1 MEHSCQKCS
10 GLEQVSCS
18 TDSKNEQKG
27 KSIFETFFWHFIVI
41 SAVFLFFS
49 FYFELVFEAIFLS
62 QIFALISVAL
72 SSKEVIESAGREI
85 IKKRLNANAL
95 MVIAM
100 IGAFII
106 QKGQEGAI
114 AILLY
119 SIAEKLE
126 GITVD
131 KSREAISKLI
141 ELAPD
146 KALLKTERGIHEI
159 LASEVKLSDIIVLKP
174 GMKAPLDG
182 IIVSGN
188 SYFDQSAL
196 TGESIPVLKDEGEE
210 IYASSINGDGYV
222 EISVTHTSEN
232 TILAK
237 IIENVETARLNKSNT
252 EKFIEKFA
260 NYYTPVILLV
270 SVLIMVFPIILGIG
284 QPIDWIY
291 KGLMLFVI
299 SCPCALTLSTPLA
312 MVAALTK
319 LSREGILVK
328 GSKYLDEITKVKVF
342 GFDKTGTLTEGRLK
356 VYDNIAFGI
365 SKSENLS
372 LIASLESQSEH
383 PIAQAIVLEAK
394 SQNVPLLNVKNF
406 EVKKGK
412 GVRGQINNTQY
423 EVGSV
428 KYFKELG
435 YENSEKSIDD
445 LSKVGKTPILLGSNK
460 RLLGILSVRD
470 SLRISAPILT
480 RSLKKRNYESMILS
494 GDTQNTVDSIGECLS
509 IDLKYGNLL
518 PNQKLEKI
526 KTIQKDIGPISMVG
540 DGINDAP
547 AIAASNVG
555 IAMGASGSDISLET
569 ADLVIMNDDLTKI
582 LVLIDIAKNANTI
595 IKQNIVL
602 SISIKISF
610 AFLTLFGLMT
620 LMLAVGIG
628 DMGVSLFVLFNSLRI
643 FRYKSKYQELSE
655 EDFDVSAKYLYCKKC
670 KLYQTY
676 PQHHGREMI
685 KNKEHLVCWKKLAAE
700 IKEDECIEEFELKCQ
715 QCNEELEMKLNAL

>member
-10 GLEQVSCS
+10 GLGQVSCPI
-18 TDSKNEQKG
+18 DSINKQKG
-27 KSIFETFFWHFIVI
+27 KSIFEIFFWYFIVI
-41 SAVFLFFS
+41 STVFLFFS
-49 FYFELVFEAIFLS
+49 FYFELVFEAILLS

-146 KALLKTERGIHEI
+146 KALLKTEKGIHEI
-159 LASEVKLSDIIVLKP
+159 LASEVKLNDIIVLKP

-182 IIVSGN
+182 IIVSGT

-237 IIENVETARLNKSNT
+237 IIENVKTARLNKSNT

-291 KGLMLFVI
+291 KGLMLLVI

-394 SQNVPLLNVKNF
+394 NQNVPLLNVKNF

-480 RSLKKRNYESMILS
+480 RSLKKQNYESMILS

-526 KTIQKDIGPISMVG
+526 KTIQKDLGPISMVG

-685 KNKEHLVCWKKLAAE
+685 KNEEHLVCWKKLAAE

>member
-1 MEHSCQKCS
+1 MGHSCQKCDDL
-10 GLEQVSCS
+10 GNVSCS
-18 TDSKNEQKG
+18 IDSVEEQKTEG
-27 KSIFETFFWHFIVI
+27 IFEKYFRYFIVV

-49 FYFELVFEAIFLS
+49 FYFELGFEAIFLS
-62 QIFALISVAL
+62 QIFALISVVF
-72 SSKEVIESAGREI
+72 SSKDVLESAGREI

-106 QKGQEGAI
+106 QKGQEGAT

-126 GITVD
+126 DITSD
-131 KSREAISKLI
+131 KSKEAISKLI
-141 ELAPD
+141 KLAPD
-146 KALLKTERGIHEI
+146 KALLKTEDGIREI
-159 LASEVKLSDIIVLKP
+159 LATEVKLNDIIVLKP
-174 GMKAPLDG
+174 GMKASLDG
-182 IIVSGN
+182 IIVSGV

-196 TGESIPVLKDEGEE
+196 TGESIPVLKEKGDE
-210 IYASSINGDGYV
+210 IYASSINSDGYV

-260 NYYTPVILLV
+260 NYYTPIILLV
-270 SVLIMVFPIILGIG
+270 SVLIMVFPIIFGIG

-291 KGLMLFVI
+291 RGLMLLVI

-328 GSKYLDEITKVKVF
+328 GSKYIDEITRVKVF

-394 SQNVPLLNVKNF
+394 NQNVPLLNVKNF

-435 YENSEKSIDD
+435 YENSEKSIDN

-460 RLLGILSVRD
+460 RLLGVLSVRD
-470 SLRISAPILT
+470 SLRVSAPILT
-480 RSLKKRNYESMILS
+480 RGLKNRNYVSMILS
-494 GDTQNTVDSIGECLS
+494 GDTQQTVDSIGECL
-509 IDLKYGNLL
+509 LMNLRYGLLL

-526 KTIQKDIGPISMVG
+526 KTIQKEIGPISMVG
-540 DGINDAP
+540 DGINDAS

-582 LVLIDIAKNANTI
+582 LVLIDIAKNTNNI

-643 FRYKSKYQELSE
+643 FRYKSKFQELSE

-685 KNKEHLVCWKKLAAE
+685 KSEERLVCWQKLAEE
-700 IKEDECIEEFELKCQ
+700 IKEDECSEEFELKCQ

>member
-1 MEHSCQKCS
+1 MQKCS
-10 GLEQVSCS
+10 GLGQVSCPI
-18 TDSKNEQKG
+18 DSINEQKNEQKG
-27 KSIFETFFWHFIVI
+27 KGIFEIFFWYFIVI

-85 IKKRLNANAL
+85 IKRRLNANAL

-126 GITVD
+126 DVTVD

-146 KALLKTERGIHEI
+146 KALLKTEKGIHEI
-159 LASEVKLSDIIVLKP
+159 LASEIKLNDIIVLKP

-182 IIVSGN
+182 IIVSGT

-196 TGESIPVLKDEGEE
+196 TGESIPVLKGEGEE

-222 EISVTHTSEN
+222 EISVIHTSEN

-291 KGLMLFVI
+291 KGLMLLVI

-328 GSKYLDEITKVKVF
+328 GSKYIDEITKVKVF
-342 GFDKTGTLTEGRLK
+342 GFDKTGTLTGGRLK
-356 VYDNIAFGI
+356 VYDNIAIGI

-445 LSKVGKTPILLGSNK
+445 LTKIGKTPILLGSNK

-470 SLRISAPILT
+470 SLRVSAPILT

-582 LVLIDIAKNANTI
+582 LVLIDIAKNANNI
-595 IKQNIVL
+595 IKQNIIL

-643 FRYKSKYQELSE
+643 FRYKSKFQELSE

-685 KNKEHLVCWKKLAAE
+685 KNEEHLVCWKKLAAE
-700 IKEDECIEEFELKCQ
+700 IKGDECSEEFELKCQ